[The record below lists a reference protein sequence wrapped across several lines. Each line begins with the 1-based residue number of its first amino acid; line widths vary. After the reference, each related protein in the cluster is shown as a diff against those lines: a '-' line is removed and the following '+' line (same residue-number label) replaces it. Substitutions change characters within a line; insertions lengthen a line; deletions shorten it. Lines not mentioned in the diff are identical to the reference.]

1 MTKYD
6 FDLPPK
12 ASPEVI
18 AEREELADEVCRE
31 LERAGLPVHR
41 GGLEAGPHDR
51 PGADVHVDI
60 FEDGGVYVDWN
71 SAKELRDAAL
81 QLFEKGIDF
90 TNPPRV
96 VVHHKNV
103 HDHMQSALLGILV
116 SAGFQVEE
124 ADRFT
129 HGTAVLV
136 KERQD

>member
-18 AEREELADEVCRE
+18 AEREGLADEVCRE

-51 PGADVHVDI
+51 PGADVHVDT

-90 TNPPRV
+90 TNPPELSSTTKMFTTRCRAPFSESSSRRDS
-96 VVHHKNV
+96 KSKRQTASLTEP
-103 HDHMQSALLGILV
+103 QSL
-116 SAGFQVEE
+116 
-124 ADRFT
+124 
-129 HGTAVLV
+129 
-136 KERQD
+136 